1 MFFHSASLR
10 GFDRPSRPRRAH
22 LRQPEIQNFGV
33 ASVRYEDIGRL
44 DVTVHDALDVGR
56 IESVRNLDGKRQ
68 QRLQFQRSIADR
80 VLQGL
85 ALQELHGDKRLT
97 VLLTNVI
104 YRADVGMV
112 QCGS

>member
-1 MFFHSASLR
+1 M
-10 GFDRPSRPRRAH
+10 
-22 LRQPEIQNFGV
+22 
-33 ASVRYEDIGRL
+33 
-44 DVTVHDALDVGR
+44 HDALDVGR

-97 VLLTNVI
+97 ILLTNVI
-104 YRADVGMV
+104 YRADVVMI
-112 QCGS
+112 QCGC